1 MTAALIA
8 AVTLVMGWFAV
19 GSIRNVR
26 KGSATLRW
34 FREGLPQLGEKTTLR
49 WFGTSSVELVL
60 ARAKP
65 PFESVTLVVFLEPR
79 DVPWIWAFS
88 RWRGRRDT
96 LIVRGQTRRPPA
108 HDIEALSGGSWS
120 ARDAQRRITSETWP
134 LESPAAD
141 GLTIFAK
148 AESDRILADALLELA
163 RGAGMAVRRLSVRRQ
178 GPHFQLHVDLP
189 APTMPATPF
198 FQALRAIAERATNG

>member
-34 FREGLPQLGEKTTLR
+34 FREGLPLLGEKTTLR
-49 WFGTSSVELVL
+49 WLGTSSVELVL

-65 PFESVTLVVFLEPR
+65 PFESITLVIFLEPR

-96 LIVRGQTRRPPA
+96 LIVRGKTRRPPP
-108 HDIEALSGGSWS
+108 HDIEALSSGSWS
-120 ARDAQRRITSETWP
+120 ARDAQRRIASESWP
-134 LESPAAD
+134 LESSAA
-141 GLTIFAK
+141 GLTIFTK
-148 AESDRILADALLELA
+148 AEGDRVLAEALIGLA
-163 RGAGMAVRRLSVRRQ
+163 RDAGMEMRRLSVRRQ
-178 GPHFQLHVDLP
+178 EPHLQLHVDLP
-189 APTMPATPF
+189 APTTPADAF

>member
-26 KGSATLRW
+26 RGSATLRW
-34 FREGLPQLGEKTTLR
+34 FREGLPLLGEKTTLR
-49 WFGTSSVELVL
+49 WLGTSSVELFL

-65 PFESVTLVVFLEPR
+65 PFESATLVIFLEPR

-96 LIVRGQTRRPPA
+96 LIVRGRTRRPPP
-108 HDIEALSGGSWS
+108 HDIEALSPGSWS
-120 ARDAQRRITSETWP
+120 ARDAQRRIASESWP
-134 LESPAAD
+134 WEASAA

-148 AESDRILADALLELA
+148 AEEDRPLAEALIGLA
-163 RGAGMAVRRLSVRRQ
+163 RDAGMEVRRLSVRRQ
-178 GPHFQLHVDLP
+178 EPHIQLHVDLP
-189 APTMPATPF
+189 APTTPAEAF
-198 FQALRAIAERATNG
+198 FKALRAIAERATKG

>member
-26 KGSATLRW
+26 KGSAALRW
-34 FREGLPQLGEKTTLR
+34 FREGLPLLGEKTTLR
-49 WFGTSSVELVL
+49 WLGTSSVELVL

-79 DVPWIWAFS
+79 DVPWIWALS

-96 LIVRGQTRRPPA
+96 LIVRGKTRRPPP
-108 HDIEALSGGSWS
+108 HDIEALDFGSWS
-120 ARDAQRRITSETWP
+120 GRDARRRVASEPWA

-141 GLTIFAK
+141 GLTIFTRV
-148 AESDRILADALLELA
+148 EGDRLLADALLELA

-178 GPHFQLHVDLP
+178 EPHLQLHVDLP
-189 APTMPATPF
+189 APATPAVPF

>member
-34 FREGLPQLGEKTTLR
+34 FREGLPLLGEKTTLR
-49 WFGTSSVELVL
+49 WLGTSSVELVL

-65 PFESVTLVVFLEPR
+65 PFESLTLVIFLEPR

-96 LIVRGQTRRPPA
+96 LIIRGKTRRPPPN
-108 HDIEALSGGSWS
+108 DIEALSGGSWS
-120 ARDAQRRITSETWP
+120 ARDAQRRIASESWT
-134 LESPAAD
+134 LESSAA
-141 GLTIFAK
+141 GLTVFLK
-148 AESDRILADALLELA
+148 DERDRPLAEALLELA
-163 RGAGMAVRRLSVRRQ
+163 RDAGMAVRRLSVRRQ
-178 GPHFQLHVDLP
+178 EPHLQLHVDLP
-189 APTMPATPF
+189 SPTTPASPF
-198 FQALRAIAERATNG
+198 FEAVKAIAERATSG

>member
-26 KGSATLRW
+26 RGSATLRW
-34 FREGLPQLGEKTTLR
+34 FREGLPLLGEKTTLR
-49 WFGTSSVELVL
+49 WLGTSSVELVL

-65 PFESVTLVVFLEPR
+65 PFESVTLVIFLEPR

-96 LIVRGQTRRPPA
+96 LIVRGQTRRLPS

-120 ARDAQRRITSETWP
+120 ARDAQRRIASESWP
-134 LESPAAD
+134 LESSAAS
-141 GLTIFAK
+141 LTIFTK
-148 AESDRILADALLELA
+148 ADGDRPLAEALIGLA
-163 RGAGMAVRRLSVRRQ
+163 RDAGMEVRRLSVRRQ
-178 GPHFQLHVDLP
+178 EPHFQLHVDLP
-189 APTMPATPF
+189 APTTPAEAF
-198 FQALRAIAERATNG
+198 FKTLRVMAERATNG